1 MTERPILMS
10 EPMVLAILDGSK
22 TETRRI
28 VKADVSPDVEFVEYY
43 RGFWQ
48 AKRKSQEIE
57 GLTLF
62 CGEWRD
68 RYGVPG
74 DQLWVKETFRIFG
87 GDEYAYQQIK
97 NSVVYRAGAEVID
110 YVSGPWKPSIFM
122 WRWASRINLKVKS
135 TRVERLHDITDAGAI
150 AEGVSGVDGARGE
163 DDLAVG
169 TLVHDRGYSWPKA
182 RYALLWNKINGRG
195 SWEKNAWVTVIQFS
209 KL

>member
-1 MTERPILMS
+1 MS
-10 EPMVLAILDGSK
+10 EPMVLAILDGTK

-43 RGFWQ
+43 LGKWQ
-48 AKRKSQEIE
+48 AKRKSQEIQ

-68 RYGVPG
+68 KYGQPG

-87 GDEYAYQQIK
+87 GDEYAYQKRQQDVI
-97 NSVVYRAGAEVID
+97 YRASADPID
-110 YVSGPWKPSIFM
+110 HACSTWKPSIFM

-135 TRVERLHDITDAGAI
+135 TRVERLHDITEAGAK
-150 AEGVSGVDGARGE
+150 AEGVASLGA
-163 DDLAVG
+163 
-169 TLVHDRGYSWPKA
+169 YMI
-182 RYALLWNKINGRG
+182 LWEQINGRG
-195 SWEKNAWVTVIQFS
+195 SWDKDPWVTVIQFS